1 MLWVIAG
8 ICSVLKERNRGGS
21 HNASCL
27 YPIHLSLHPH
37 PHTTVKW
44 YLTSRIQTFTETSL
58 ICDWA
63 TRTRSELTPTNQVGR
78 WHNVACALAVSMA
91 TLTASSLN
99 QQKVT
104 IVRKLFSTD
113 QWMCICN
120 ISIEIDVTLVTII
133 YLFNHYGLIST
144 VCVAYF
150 DVLSRVFS
158 YCITIVQ
165 SHKISSI
172 CFVDLCIESLWP
184 EFVVLLS
191 VPSEHKTEVFS
202 NILYSVVAP

>member
-44 YLTSRIQTFTETSL
+44 YPISRIQTFTETSL

-120 ISIEIDVTLVTII
+120 I
-133 YLFNHYGLIST
+133 YRNR
-144 VCVAYF
+144 CYF
-150 DVLSRVFS
+150 SDYHIF
-158 YCITIVQ
+158 IQ
-165 SHKISSI
+165 P
-172 CFVDLCIESLWP
+172 LWP
-184 EFVVLLS
+184 YFNS
-191 VPSEHKTEVFS
+191 MCSIFWCTIQS
-202 NILYSVVAP
+202 I